1 MLQPLRERDFALLWA
16 GMTVS
21 LLGDGIYFVALAWQ
35 AYDLSNRPS
44 ALGVVGMAF
53 TGGMVLFLLAGG
65 VLSDRVPRR
74 NVMMGADLG
83 RAAVLAAIGALSLHG
98 SLQLWMLAVLV
109 FVYGA
114 GDAFFGP
121 AFGAL
126 VPEIVPAPMLV
137 QANAVQQTVRNLA
150 SKVVGPAAGG
160 LAVALLGAGGAFLLD
175 AATFVV
181 SLPCIAAMRVRETPG
196 DTGASGL
203 QDVRE
208 GLAYVRS
215 HTWLWATLLATALS
229 LLVFFGPSEVLV
241 PYVIRND
248 LGGGAGAFGAFL
260 GSLGLGWVAGSAWM
274 GSRSLPRRPVTVL
287 YVWWGVGSLPLCLF
301 GIATHTWQLM
311 VLGFVAGVP
320 TAIGLIVWEA
330 LIQTRVPRALLGRVT
345 SVDWFVSIG
354 LTPLSFALTAP
365 VAGAIGIDAT
375 FIAAGLLGGV
385 VSIGLLY
392 LVPGLRER
400 GEVGAEA
407 RVGDGVRLH
416 ADDLDPL
423 AAREA
428 GDGADHGEPV
438 VAQRVDRPAP

>member
-1 MLQPLRERDFALLWA
+1 MLQPLRERDFALLSA

-44 ALGVVGMAF
+44 ALGLVGMAF

-83 RAAVLAAIGALSLHG
+83 RAAVLATIGALSLHG
-98 SLQLWMLAVLV
+98 SLQLWMLTALV

-160 LAVALLGAGGAFLLD
+160 LAVALLSVGGAFLLD

-181 SLPCIAAMRVRETPG
+181 SLACIAAMRVREIPG
-196 DTGASGL
+196 GTGASGL

-215 HTWLWATLLATALS
+215 HTWLWATLLATALT

-287 YVWWGVGSLPLCLF
+287 YVWWGMGALPLCLF
-301 GIATHTWQLM
+301 GVATHTWQLM

-375 FIAAGLLGGV
+375 FVAAGLLGFV
-385 VSIGLLY
+385 VSIGLLF

-423 AAREA
+423 AAGEA

-438 VAQRVDRPAP
+438 VPQRVDRPAP